1 LGGEFLVKIYD
12 KDGKE
17 TKFDIKSVEDN
28 LKAAGLPERV
38 AQEVAERLEG
48 RVEDGWTTEKIN
60 QETDVELRRLQEDID
75 RAHAS
80 YKGAASMGAYN
91 VGESRI
97 ASEGDSSADNQ
108 PRSETKVECRNVEAN

>member
-1 LGGEFLVKIYD
+1 MVKIYD

-17 TKFDIKSVEDN
+17 TKFDIKNVEDN

-38 AQEVAERLEG
+38 AEEVAERVEA

-60 QETDVELRRLQEDID
+60 QEIDVELRHLQEDID
-75 RAHAS
+75 RAHTS

-91 VGESRI
+91 VGETRTM
-97 ASEGDSSADNQ
+97 SESDNSPNAQ
-108 PRSETKVECRNVEAN
+108 PRSETRVECRNVEAN